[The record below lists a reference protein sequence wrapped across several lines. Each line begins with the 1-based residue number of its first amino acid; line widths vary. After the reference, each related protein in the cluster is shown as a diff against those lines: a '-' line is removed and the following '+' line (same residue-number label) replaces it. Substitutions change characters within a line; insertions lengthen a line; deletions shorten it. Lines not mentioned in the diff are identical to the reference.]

1 MLIILT
7 ILISSVF
14 SQGINPGGASGTN
27 NTGINNTRT
36 SNNFTSSSNAPISP
50 SNALINPSNAPISPS
65 NAPIS
70 SSNAPISPSYTSTV
84 VQIIKF
90 TETPYLSNL
99 SPSSMIS
106 FNYQTSTL
114 SFSSSA
120 SYLPSPSY
128 LPSASYLPSVS
139 YSPNS
144 SSSLGSVSSTP
155 NPLINLNMNSN
166 NDMNNNY
173 IIGASCFGAIVFLI
187 IIINLCYYKN
197 ELFCKKID
205 TLPLT
210 NVTKEIIPKK
220 GHNIINHNP
229 ISAYIP
235 PLKTP
240 VNKVVEWSK
249 CSDGKDVWYVS
260 SEGETTWILP
270 QGAILI
276 DAKNIW

>member
-1 MLIILT
+1 
-7 ILISSVF
+7 
-14 SQGINPGGASGTN
+14 
-27 NTGINNTRT
+27 
-36 SNNFTSSSNAPISP
+36 
-50 SNALINPSNAPISPS
+50 
-65 NAPIS
+65 
-70 SSNAPISPSYTSTV
+70 
-84 VQIIKF
+84 
-90 TETPYLSNL
+90 
-99 SPSSMIS
+99 
-106 FNYQTSTL
+106 
-114 SFSSSA
+114 
-120 SYLPSPSY
+120 
-128 LPSASYLPSVS
+128 
-139 YSPNS
+139 
-144 SSSLGSVSSTP
+144 
-155 NPLINLNMNSN
+155 MNSN

-173 IIGASCFGAIVFLI
+173 IIGVSCFGAILFLI